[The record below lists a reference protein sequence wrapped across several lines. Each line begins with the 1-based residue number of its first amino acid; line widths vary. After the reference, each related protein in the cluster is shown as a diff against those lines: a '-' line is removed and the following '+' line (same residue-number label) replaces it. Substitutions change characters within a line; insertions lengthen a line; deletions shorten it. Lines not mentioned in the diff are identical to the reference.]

1 MQSQQIASRT
11 GLPASPVGPVDSRRE
26 LERLRSACRRQAHV
40 IELLSAAVSTLRSGV
55 SALRAENAELRGGHD
70 GAGALPAGDASAGE
84 ALEVSLPLDTR
95 APGAARIVVDGLCG
109 RVPPSVLDCARLV
122 VSELVADSV
131 VHCDA
136 SAGEVVV
143 VRVQIADTLVRLE
156 VWDPGSGG
164 LPIPQTPDRQD
175 AGGLG
180 LNIVQTLSE
189 RWGVERAVA
198 GGTRI
203 WAQLPSKPSST
214 TRATAGGRE
223 RRDP

>member
-1 MQSQQIASRT
+1 M
-11 GLPASPVGPVDSRRE
+11 SP
-26 LERLRSACRRQAHV
+26 
-40 IELLSAAVSTLRSGV
+40 
-55 SALRAENAELRGGHD
+55 
-70 GAGALPAGDASAGE
+70 
-84 ALEVSLPLDTR
+84 PLDTR

-109 RVPPSVLDCARLV
+109 RVPPSVLDCARLL

-143 VRVQIADTLVRLE
+143 VRVEIAGTLVRLE
-156 VWDPGSGG
+156 VWDPAAAD

-175 AGGLG
+175 AGGFG

-189 RWGVERAVA
+189 RWGVERVVA
-198 GGTRI
+198 GGTRV